1 MHDTL
6 NPSLTE
12 STSPH
17 LDTAA
22 TRAVLLEVM
31 LERRHQIDDHGW
43 TPDHDDLHG
52 MEDFAWLIARRAVEM
67 SHRDAYAAVDGPAHV
82 RGDRRH
88 RRRRD
93 RDPRAEGATTMS
105 RSRYGQ
111 GRHRQ
116 VWITVLCPSCTHAV
130 QARRTL
136 PGHPLHVRA
145 HWTDDGDL
153 CPCQQVEQVVAA

>member
-1 MHDTL
+1 MPDTL

-52 MEDFAWLIARRAVEM
+52 LEDFAWLCARRAVEM
-67 SHRDAYAAVDGPAHV
+67 SHRDAVQVADARRLFVEIAAIAVAAIEAV
-82 RGDRRH
+82 ERWE
-88 RRRRD
+88 RRR
-93 RDPRAEGATTMS
+93 
-105 RSRYGQ
+105 
-111 GRHRQ
+111 
-116 VWITVLCPSCTHAV
+116 
-130 QARRTL
+130 
-136 PGHPLHVRA
+136 
-145 HWTDDGDL
+145 
-153 CPCQQVEQVVAA
+153 